1 MIVRCRVC
9 HRVQPLDGFKTCP
22 GCLERNAVRLRRHR
36 ERRKDREHQA
46 VVAQVGARS

>member
-9 HRVQPLDGFKTCP
+9 HRVQPLDGYKTCP

-36 ERRKDREHQA
+36 ERR
-46 VVAQVGARS
+46 AQLATVPRAERARS